1 MNNDTNK
8 IKIVPI
14 ASIIGKFFSL
24 IIILAVLNLPGALK
38 AATGPYGTVQLNQSS
53 SADAKGNYP
62 KADSPRRA
70 IELWSAAY
78 VQRDFKTLVHY
89 MHPEALQDFKKQ
101 VILMSWQLGKAHKN
115 KEFESILKGVE
126 TLADMENLKPR
137 EIFLAFLKS
146 LTLSPVF
153 LEKLKQTK
161 IGIITHLQENIDLF
175 HFFLGVYPPVYA
187 NSSRL
192 VTISVKS
199 YQSQWRVL
207 FSSWLEE
214 LVLIRLQDFTWLRDR
229 YYAEKVHE
237 QIDKLGNAAIDLL
250 LVPLNFADKTEVRDI
265 ADMIL
270 KNKYIF
276 RLIIL
281 DNELKELLRLEK
293 KEKPVRNWERDFT
306 IQYKEHTF
314 GQLILSY
321 SIRNDQEMV
330 FSSDSDVEASGA
342 LALEAIQV
350 PFQFIDKKRIHYV
363 LNILLKSDR
372 IQKVWVQKGK
382 EKEWVSSGSGSG
394 WGNSHIMAFEINYG
408 DKKSPPGILFI
419 RYSK

>member
-1 MNNDTNK
+1 MNNDNNK

-14 ASIIGKFFSL
+14 ASIRGRLFLL
-24 IIILAVLNLPGALK
+24 IMILAVLNPIGTLK
-38 AATGPYGTVQLNQSS
+38 AAASHHDTVQLNQSPL
-53 SADAKGNYP
+53 AGAAPGYP
-62 KADSPRRA
+62 KADSPQRA

-78 VQRDFKTLVHY
+78 VQRDFETLVHY
-89 MHPEALQDFKKQ
+89 MHPEAWQDFKKQ
-101 VILMSWQLGKAHKN
+101 VISMSWQLGKAHKK
-115 KEFESILKGVE
+115 KEFVSILKGVE
-126 TLADMENLKPR
+126 TLADMERLNPR
-137 EIFLAFLKS
+137 EIFFAFLKS
-146 LTLSPVF
+146 LTLSPGF

-161 IGIITHLQENIDLF
+161 ISIITHLQDNIDLF
-175 HFFLGVYPPVYA
+175 HFFLRVYPPIYA

-207 FSSWLEE
+207 LSSWLEE

-237 QIDKLGNAAIDLL
+237 QIEKLGNAAIDLL
-250 LVPLNFADKTEVRDI
+250 LVPLNFDDKRGVRDT

-281 DNELKELLRLEK
+281 DNELKELFRLEK

-306 IQYKEHTF
+306 IQYKEQTF
-314 GQLILSY
+314 GKLILSY
-321 SIRNDQEMV
+321 GIRNEEEV
-330 FSSDSDVEASGA
+330 NFSSDSDVEALGA
-342 LALEAIQV
+342 LALEAILV
-350 PFQFIDKKRIHYV
+350 PFQFSERESIHHI

-382 EKEWVSSGSGSG
+382 EREWVSVGSGAG
-394 WGNSHIMAFEINYG
+394 WDNSAIMAFEIDPG
-408 DKKSPPGILFI
+408 DKKNSPSVLFI
-419 RYSK
+419 RCAK

>member
-1 MNNDTNK
+1 MIMKNDNK
-8 IKIVPI
+8 KLVPI
-14 ASIIGKFFSL
+14 DYIMGKWFSL
-24 IIILAVLNLPGALK
+24 IIILAVLNQVGALK
-38 AATGPYGTVQLNQSS
+38 AAANPYDTERLNQSP
-53 SADAKGNYP
+53 SAGAKENYP
-62 KADSPRRA
+62 QADSPQRA

-78 VQRDFKTLVHY
+78 VQRDFKALVHY
-89 MHPEALQDFKKQ
+89 MHPEAWQDFKKQ
-101 VILMSWQLGKAHKN
+101 VISMSWQLGKAHKN
-115 KEFESILKGVE
+115 KEFLSILKEVE
-126 TLADMENLKPR
+126 TLADMEKLKPR

-146 LTLSPVF
+146 LTLSPLF

-161 IGIITHLQENIDLF
+161 ISIITHWQENIDLF
-175 HFFLGVYPPVYA
+175 HFFLRVYPRIYA

-214 LVLIRLQDFTWLRDR
+214 LVLIRLRDFTRLRDR

-237 QIDKLGNAAIDLL
+237 QIEKLGNAAIDLL
-250 LVPLNFADKTEVRDI
+250 LIPLNFNDKRGVRDI

-293 KEKPVRNWERDFT
+293 KEKPVKNWERDFT
-306 IQYKEHTF
+306 IQYKEQTF
-314 GQLILSY
+314 GQLILFY
-321 SIRNDQEMV
+321 GIRNDREMD
-330 FSSDSDVEASGA
+330 FSPDSDVEALGA
-342 LALEAIQV
+342 LALEAIQI
-350 PFQFIDKKRIHYV
+350 PFQFIDKKSIHHE

-382 EKEWVSSGSGSG
+382 EREWVSIGSGAG
-394 WGNSHIMAFEINYG
+394 WDNSAIMAFEIDPG
-408 DKKSPPGILFI
+408 DKKSPLAVLFI

>member
-1 MNNDTNK
+1 MKKDKKKSVT
-8 IKIVPI
+8 I
-14 ASIIGKFFSL
+14 ASITGRLFLL
-24 IIILAVLNLPGALK
+24 IIILAVLNQPGFLEAAASPYDTDQLK
-38 AATGPYGTVQLNQSS
+38 QSPLAGAAP
-53 SADAKGNYP
+53 DYP

-78 VQRDFKTLVHY
+78 VQRDFKKLVHY

-101 VILMSWQLGKAHKN
+101 VISMSWQLGKAHKN
-115 KEFESILKGVE
+115 KEFVSILKEVE
-126 TLADMENLKPR
+126 TLADMEKLNPR

-161 IGIITHLQENIDLF
+161 IDIITHWQENIDLF
-175 HFFLGVYPPVYA
+175 HFFLRVSPSIYA

-214 LVLIRLQDFTWLRDR
+214 LVLIRFQDFTWLKDS

-237 QIDKLGNAAIDLL
+237 QIEKLGNAAIDLFV
-250 LVPLNFADKTEVRDI
+250 VPLAFDDKGGVKDI
-265 ADMIL
+265 ADMML

-281 DNELKELLRLEK
+281 DNEQKELLRLEK
-293 KEKPVRNWERDFT
+293 KEKPLKNWERDFT
-306 IQYKEHTF
+306 IQYRGHTY

-321 SIRNDQEMV
+321 GIQNEEEV
-330 FSSDSDVEASGA
+330 TFSRDSDVEALGTLVQEVL
-342 LALEAIQV
+342 LAA
-350 PFQFIDKKRIHYV
+350 FSFDDKKSIQRA

-382 EKEWVSSGSGSG
+382 EREWVSIGPGAS
-394 WGNSHIMAFEINYG
+394 WGNSAIMAFEIDPG
-408 DKKSPPGILFI
+408 DKKSSLGVLFI
-419 RYSK
+419 RYAK

>member
-1 MNNDTNK
+1 MKNDK
-8 IKIVPI
+8 KKSMPI
-14 ASIIGKFFSL
+14 AFKWFLL
-24 IIILAVLNLPGALK
+24 IIILAVLNQPAALK
-38 AATGPYGTVQLNQSS
+38 AATNHHDTVQLNQSP
-53 SADAKGNYP
+53 SAGAASDYP
-62 KADSPRRA
+62 KTDSPRRA

-115 KEFESILKGVE
+115 KEFVSILKGVE
-126 TLADMENLKPR
+126 TLADIEKLKPR
-137 EIFLAFLKS
+137 EIFLAFFKS

-161 IGIITHLQENIDLF
+161 ISIITHLQENIDLF
-175 HFFLGVYPPVYA
+175 HFFLRVYPPVYA

-192 VTISVKS
+192 LTFSVKS
-199 YQSQWRVL
+199 YRSQWRVL
-207 FSSWLEE
+207 LSPWLEE
-214 LVLIRLQDFTWLRDR
+214 LVFIRLQDFSWLREI

-237 QIDKLGNAAIDLL
+237 QIERLGNAANDLL
-250 LVPLNFADKTEVRDI
+250 LAPLSFKDKKGVRAI
-265 ADMIL
+265 ADLIL

-281 DNELKELLRLEK
+281 DNEQNELLHLEK
-293 KEKPVRNWERDFT
+293 KEKPVKNWERDFT
-306 IQYKEHTF
+306 LQFKEHTF

-321 SIRNDQEMV
+321 GIRKEDEV
-330 FSSDSDVEASGA
+330 HFSLDSDVEALGT
-342 LALEAIQV
+342 LALEAILA
-350 PFQFIDKKRIHYV
+350 PFHFNDKQNTRHDLK
-363 LNILLKSDR
+363 ILLKSHR

-382 EKEWVSSGSGSG
+382 EKEWVSIGSGASG
-394 WGNSHIMAFEINYG
+394 GNSTIMAFEIDPG
-408 DKKSPPGILFI
+408 DKISSLAVLFI

>member
-1 MNNDTNK
+1 MIMKNDK
-8 IKIVPI
+8 KKSVPI
-14 ASIIGKFFSL
+14 ASITARLFLFIM
-24 IIILAVLNLPGALK
+24 IIAVLNQPAALT
-38 AATGPYGTVQLNQSS
+38 ATTNHHDTVQLNQSPP
-53 SADAKGNYP
+53 AGAAQDYP

-70 IELWSAAY
+70 IELWSAAF

-89 MHPEALQDFKKQ
+89 MHPDALQDFKKQ
-101 VILMSWQLGKAHKN
+101 VILMSWQLGKAHK
-115 KEFESILKGVE
+115 KKKFVSILKGVE
-126 TLADMENLKPR
+126 TLADIEKLKPR
-137 EIFLAFLKS
+137 EIFLAFFKS
-146 LTLSPVF
+146 LTLSPLY

-161 IGIITHLQENIDLF
+161 ISIITNLQENIDLF
-175 HFFLGVYPPVYA
+175 HFFLRVYPPVYA

-207 FSSWLEE
+207 LSPWLEE
-214 LVLIRLQDFTWLRDR
+214 LVFIRLQDFTWLREI

-237 QIDKLGNAAIDLL
+237 QIETLGNAAIDLIL
-250 LVPLNFADKTEVRDI
+250 APLSFKDKKGVRRMADL
-265 ADMIL
+265 IL

-281 DNELKELLRLEK
+281 DNEQKELLHLEK
-293 KEKPVRNWERDFT
+293 KEKPVKNWERDFT

-321 SIRNDQEMV
+321 GIRKEEEV
-330 FSSDSDVEASGA
+330 HFSSDSDVEALGT
-342 LALEAIQV
+342 LASEAI
-350 PFQFIDKKRIHYV
+350 PGPV
-363 LNILLKSDR
+363 LFNDNKTTRQELKILLKSHR

-382 EKEWVSSGSGSG
+382 EKEWVSIGSGASG
-394 WGNSHIMAFEINYG
+394 GNSTIMAFEIDPG
-408 DKKSPPGILFI
+408 DKISSLAVLFI

>member
-1 MNNDTNK
+1 MR
-8 IKIVPI
+8 VPI
-14 ASIIGKFFSL
+14 AFKWVLL
-24 IIILAVLNLPGALK
+24 IMILAVLNPIGTLK
-38 AATGPYGTVQLNQSS
+38 AATSHHDTVQQNQSPL
-53 SADAKGNYP
+53 AGAAPDYP

-70 IELWSAAY
+70 IELWSSAY
-78 VQRDFKTLVHY
+78 IQRDFKTLVHY

-115 KEFESILKGVE
+115 REFVSILKGVE
-126 TLADMENLKPR
+126 TLADIEKLKPR
-137 EIFLAFLKS
+137 DIFLAFLKS

-161 IGIITHLQENIDLF
+161 ISIITHLQENIDLF
-175 HFFLGVYPPVYA
+175 HFFLRVYPPVYA

-199 YQSQWRVL
+199 YRSQWRVL
-207 FSSWLEE
+207 LSSWLEE
-214 LVLIRLQDFTWLRDR
+214 LVFIRLQDFTWLRDI

-237 QIDKLGNAAIDLL
+237 QIERLGNAAIDLL
-250 LVPLNFADKTEVRDI
+250 LVPLNFKDKTGVRKV
-265 ADMIL
+265 ADLIL

-281 DNELKELLRLEK
+281 DNEQNELLRLEK
-293 KEKPVRNWERDFT
+293 KEKPVRNWERDFS
-306 IQYKEHTF
+306 IQLQEQNF

-321 SIRNDQEMV
+321 GIRKEEEV
-330 FSSDSDVEASGA
+330 KFSSDSDVEALGA
-342 LALEAIQV
+342 LASEAIIG
-350 PFQFIDKKRIHYV
+350 PFIFNDNKSTRQG
-363 LNILLKSDR
+363 LNILLKFDR

-382 EKEWVSSGSGSG
+382 EREWVSIGSGASRS
-394 WGNSHIMAFEINYG
+394 NSAIMAFEIDPG
-408 DKKSPPGILFI
+408 DKKSSPAVLFI